1 MRTELEHRSIYG
13 VIASITDIVWF
24 PVIET
29 SSYISPTYT
38 INGAYGGFVKDHPNT
53 LNIGGFVYE

>member
-1 MRTELEHRSIYG
+1 MKQYSVYGRVYG

-38 INGAYGGFVKDHPNT
+38 IIEAIEAG
-53 LNIGGFVYE
+53 LL